1 MTERTYNVVF
11 LCTGNS
17 ARSILAEGILRKD
30 GGLECPG
37 GRIDCRGTT
46 QRSGCGCHRTRLVHK
61 FDLLKRKRHVALAD
75 AQEAAGADDHGL
87 NFATAFH
94 EQFTD
99 VAILLVV
106 LVVNIQPLDF
116 RGSPLPRLLVS
127 YPVAGVHLSA

>member
-1 MTERTYNVVF
+1 
-11 LCTGNS
+11 
-17 ARSILAEGILRKD
+17 
-30 GGLECPG
+30 LECPG

-87 NFATAFH
+87 NFAAAFH
-94 EQFTD
+94 EQFTN

-106 LVVNIQPLDF
+106 LVVDIQPLDF
-116 RGSPLPRLLVS
+116 RGSPLPRLLEHRTLTRTHIRR
-127 YPVAGVHLSA
+127 P